1 MNNDTIAK
9 MIKAQEQQFEEIRN
23 LDGFKEKSDE
33 FEFEY
38 SIAKS
43 LQQARE
49 KAKLTQ
55 KEIAKRMGTTQ
66 SVISRI
72 ESGRNVSINTLEK
85 YARACGKHLELS
97 LV

>member
-1 MNNDTIAK
+1 MNKNVIAK
-9 MIKAQEQQFEEIRN
+9 MKKAQDAQVEDVRRM
-23 LDGFKEKSDE
+23 DGFSEASEE

-43 LQQARE
+43 LQEARE

-72 ESGRNVSINTLEK
+72 ESGHNVSINTLEK
-85 YARACGKHLELS
+85 YARACGKHVEFS